1 MPVVVSCRCRNTY
14 TLKDEYAGKL
24 VECPQCGAVNKAG
37 ESTLTPKSQAD
48 PVFNRDIFLL
58 RQKVAIN
65 QKYQVSDEE
74 GNALIFVERPTY
86 FWWTMLAIF
95 GAFVVTFVLLTV
107 LMLVVGI
114 VMGVSQGANA
124 PPGAPAPDSP
134 IATIVPMLMPIIFV
148 VVAMAFSK
156 KRHVTF
162 YRDES
167 KTEKMFEV
175 LQDKKI
181 QFPMRTYTVRDASG
195 TRLGSFKK
203 NYLYNLFRKRWEM
216 RSANGSIMCVAKED
230 SIILSL
236 LRRVL
241 GPMFGLL
248 RTNYLITR
256 GVGSTVLGE
265 FKRKFTILDR
275 YVLDLS
281 ADRRRDLDRRM
292 AVALG
297 VMLDTGERR

>member
-1 MPVVVSCRCRNTY
+1 MSVVVSCRCRNTY
-14 TLKDEYAGKL
+14 SLKDEYAGKL
-24 VECPQCGAVNKAG
+24 VECPQCGAVNKAS

-48 PVFNRDIFLL
+48 SAFDRDIFLL
-58 RQKVAIN
+58 RQKHFAIN
-65 QKYQVSDEE
+65 QKYQVSDEQ
-74 GNALIFVERPTY
+74 GNAILYVERPTY
-86 FWWTMLAIF
+86 FWRTILALLGAYIVTMALYMVGMVAAV
-95 GAFVVTFVLLTV
+95 GASSEGQNGLPATLVLLF
-107 LMLVVGI
+107 LPVV
-114 VMGVSQGANA
+114 
-124 PPGAPAPDSP
+124 
-134 IATIVPMLMPIIFV
+134 FV
-148 VVAMAFSK
+148 VVAMALSK

-167 KTEKMFEV
+167 RTQKMFDV
-175 LQDKKI
+175 LQDKKV

-195 TRLGSFKK
+195 TPLASFKK

-216 RSANGSIMCVAKED
+216 RSTNGSVMCVAKED

-241 GPMFGLL
+241 GPLFGLL

-256 GVGSTVLGE
+256 GEGETIVGE

-281 ADRRRDLDRRM
+281 PDRRRDLDRRL
-292 AVALG
+292 ALALG

>member
-48 PVFNRDIFLL
+48 AVFNRDVFLL

-74 GNALIFVERPTY
+74 GNALVYVERPTY
-86 FWWTMLAIF
+86 FFWTILALF
-95 GAFVVTFVLLTV
+95 GAFVVTVVVLVAL
-107 LMLVVGI
+107 LAVVG
-114 VMGVSQGANA
+114 VSSQGPNGS
-124 PPGAPAPDSP
+124 PPPDSLA
-134 IATIVPMLMPIIFV
+134 ATFVPLLAPVIFV
-148 VVAMAFSK
+148 VVAMALSK

-167 KTEKMFEV
+167 RTEKMFEV
-175 LQDKKI
+175 MQDKKV
-181 QFPMRTYTVRDASG
+181 QFPTRTYTVRDASG

>member
-1 MPVVVSCRCRNTY
+1 MAVVVSCRCRNTY
-14 TLKDEYAGKL
+14 TLKDEYAGKQ

-37 ESTLTPKSQAD
+37 ESTLTPRSQAD

-58 RQKVAIN
+58 RQKHFAIN
-65 QKYQVSDEE
+65 QKYQVSDEQ
-74 GNALIFVERPTY
+74 GNAILFVERPTY
-86 FWWTMLAIF
+86 FWRTMLALI
-95 GAFVVTFVLLTV
+95 GAWIVTMSLYMVAMV
-107 LMLVVGI
+107 MVVGA
-114 VMGVSQGANA
+114 STQGQN
-124 PPGAPAPDSP
+124 GPAASVVFLLLP
-134 IATIVPMLMPIIFV
+134 VVFV
-148 VVAMAFSK
+148 VVAMALSK

-167 KTEKMFEV
+167 KTQKLFDV
-175 LQDKKI
+175 LQDKKV

-195 TRLGSFKK
+195 TPLGSFKK

-216 RSANGSIMCVAKED
+216 RSTNGSVMCVAKED

-241 GPMFGLL
+241 GPLFGLL

-256 GVGSTVLGE
+256 GLGDTVIGE

-275 YVLDLS
+275 YVLDL
-281 ADRRRDLDRRM
+281 APDRRRDLDRRL
-292 AVALG
+292 ALALG

>member
-24 VECPQCGAVNKAG
+24 VECPECGAVNKAG
-37 ESTLTPKSQAD
+37 ESSLSPKSQAD
-48 PVFNRDIFLL
+48 GVFNRDIFLL
-58 RQKVAIN
+58 RQKHFSIN

-74 GNALIFVERPTY
+74 GNAILFVMRPTY
-86 FWWTMLAIF
+86 FWRTILALLGAYIVTMVVYTGVMLAIV
-95 GAFVVTFVLLTV
+95 GDSTPGTTQGQDSPLASLV
-107 LMLVVGI
+107 LMTFPVL
-114 VMGVSQGANA
+114 
-124 PPGAPAPDSP
+124 
-134 IATIVPMLMPIIFV
+134 FV
-148 VVAMAFSK
+148 VVAMALSP

-167 KTEKMFEV
+167 RTQKMFDV
-175 LQDKKI
+175 LQDKKV

-195 TRLGSFKK
+195 TPLARFRK

-216 RSANGSIMCVAKED
+216 RSMSGTVLCVAKED

-241 GPMFGLL
+241 GPLFGLL

-256 GVGSTVLGE
+256 GTGGTVVGE

-281 ADRRRDLDRRM
+281 ADRRRDLDRRL
-292 AVALG
+292 ALALG

>member
-1 MPVVVSCRCRNTY
+1 MPVVVSCRCRNTF
-14 TLKDEYAGKL
+14 TLKDEYAGKQ
-24 VECPQCGAVNKAG
+24 VQCPECGAVNKAG
-37 ESTLTPKSQAD
+37 ESSLTPKSQAD
-48 PVFNRDIFLL
+48 SVFNRDIFLL
-58 RQKVAIN
+58 RQKHFAIN

-74 GNALIFVERPTY
+74 GNAILFVERPTY
-86 FWWTMLAIF
+86 FWRTILALLGAYIITMVAYAGVMLTIVGESTPGTTQGQDSPLATL
-95 GAFVVTFVLLTV
+95 A
-107 LMLVVGI
+107 LMLFPV
-114 VMGVSQGANA
+114 
-124 PPGAPAPDSP
+124 
-134 IATIVPMLMPIIFV
+134 LFV
-148 VVAMAFSK
+148 VVAMALSP

-167 KTEKMFEV
+167 RTQKMFDV
-175 LQDKKI
+175 LQDMRI

-195 TRLGSFKK
+195 TPLASFKK
-203 NYLYNLFRKRWEM
+203 NYLYNLFRKRWEL
-216 RSANGSIMCVAKED
+216 RSMSGTVMCVAKED

-241 GPMFGLL
+241 GPLFGLL

-256 GVGSTVLGE
+256 GTGDTVVGE

-281 ADRRRDLDRRM
+281 ADRRRDLDRRL
-292 AVALG
+292 ALALG